1 MKKYFIVG
9 LLAAILNTQ
18 AVAQL
23 PPSAPTVLCND
34 LAVQMKSNSAIL
46 VDVRAPA
53 DYQKAHIT
61 GAVNLPYYS
70 IAAAAW
76 PKDANIVLY
85 CSGVGCSLSHDS
97 AITMLTLGYTNV
109 RTLYG
114 GIAEWGRKGYPIV
127 SAPQTPATTNPLAGR
142 KDLIFMTADVG
153 ATDADAQI
161 KKGAK
166 LAVLDVRPANE
177 YMAGHLPGA
186 RNIPLEQLDKRL
198 SDFAP
203 GSEVLVCDR
212 VADRAAQA
220 RDELWGAGVAAHVL
234 TGGISVWAA
243 SGKPLA
249 VGANDR

>member
-1 MKKYFIVG
+1 
-9 LLAAILNTQ
+9 
-18 AVAQL
+18 
-23 PPSAPTVLCND
+23 
-34 LAVQMKSNSAIL
+34 MKSSNVIPI
-46 VDVRAPA
+46 DVRAPA
-53 DYQKAHIT
+53 DYQKSHIA
-61 GAVNLPYYS
+61 GAINLPYYS
-70 IAAAAW
+70 IATASW

-85 CSGVGCSLSHDS
+85 CSGIGCSLSHDS
-97 AITMLTLGYTNV
+97 ALAMLKMGYTNV

-127 SAPQTPATTNPLAGR
+127 STPETPAKTNPLAGR
-142 KDLIFMTADVG
+142 KDLIFMASDVG
-153 ATDADAQI
+153 ATDVDTQI

-166 LAVLDVRPANE
+166 LAVLDVRPARE
-177 YMAGHLPGA
+177 YLAGHLPGA

-198 SDFAP
+198 SDYAP

-212 VADRAAQA
+212 IVDRAVQA

-249 VGANDR
+249 VGANDK

>member
-1 MKKYFIVG
+1 MKNKFLAG
-9 LLAAILNTQ
+9 LFATILSAQ
-18 AVAQL
+18 AVAQQ
-23 PPSAPTVLCND
+23 PTSAPTVLCDD
-34 LAVQMKSNSAIL
+34 LAAQMKSSDTIL

-53 DYQKAHIT
+53 DYQKTHIT

-70 IAAAAW
+70 VAAASW

-85 CSGVGCSLSHDS
+85 CSGIGCSLSHDS
-97 AITMLTLGYTNV
+97 AITMMKLGYANV

-127 SAPQTPATTNPLAGR
+127 SAPQTLATTNPLAGR
-142 KDLIFMTADVG
+142 KDLIFMTTDVG

-166 LAVLDVRPANE
+166 LAVLDVRPATE

-186 RNIPLEQLDKRL
+186 RNIPLELLDKRL
-198 SDFAP
+198 SDYAP

-212 VADRAAQA
+212 IADRAAQA